1 LIDALPEE
9 VERVK
14 QILRDEMAN
23 AVKLNVPLIIDVKT
37 GSNWYESK

>member
-1 LIDALPEE
+1 
-9 VERVK
+9 
-14 QILRDEMAN
+14 MAN